1 MRKLAALLLS
11 LTVALSLSGCAAEQS
26 GDALSFEPNTQ
37 VLPAGEELE
46 IWFVT
51 DLHYL
56 SPELTDC
63 GEPFLRMLAR
73 GDGKMAH
80 YSPEIA
86 GALVDAAVRE
96 QPDALLLGGDLTF
109 NGELLSHQ
117 ELAGLL
123 AQVEAAGVPVLVI
136 PGNHDLNSQS
146 AYRYEGDSAYPA
158 DTLTGAGF
166 RQLYGSFGYAD
177 SLTHDDGSFSY
188 AYELAEDLWLV
199 AIDAN
204 SEENPGWVKDSTLK
218 WLDETL
224 TQAEEQGAAVIT
236 FTHQNTLRHNALF
249 PFGYT
254 IINNQSVQDVLLD
267 HSVALNLSGHIH
279 LQHVG
284 TLDGFSEITTSSLAI
299 VENHVGRVTV
309 AEDRSGVYD
318 TFSLDVAGYA
328 AAQGWQDENLR
339 NFAGYGWD
347 YFVQNGFRGME
358 EELAG
363 YGLTE
368 EETRQMS
375 ETAREINGLYFT
387 GRLAR
392 ARGEVEASPGGQLW
406 LAHFRQGSVSEY
418 IEYLLA
424 YSVKDENHLEIP
436 SLRLEGRN

>member
-1 MRKLAALLLS
+1 M
-11 LTVALSLSGCAAEQS
+11 
-26 GDALSFEPNTQ
+26 
-37 VLPAGEELE
+37 
-46 IWFVT
+46 
-51 DLHYL
+51 
-56 SPELTDC
+56 
-63 GEPFLRMLAR
+63 
-73 GDGKMAH
+73 
-80 YSPEIA
+80 
-86 GALVDAAVRE
+86 
-96 QPDALLLGGDLTF
+96 
-109 NGELLSHQ
+109 
-117 ELAGLL
+117 
-123 AQVEAAGVPVLVI
+123 PVLVI

-158 DTLTGAGF
+158 DTLTGAEF

-199 AIDAN
+199 AVDAN
-204 SEENPGWVKDSTLK
+204 SEENPGRVKDSTLK

-387 GRLAR
+387 GRLAG